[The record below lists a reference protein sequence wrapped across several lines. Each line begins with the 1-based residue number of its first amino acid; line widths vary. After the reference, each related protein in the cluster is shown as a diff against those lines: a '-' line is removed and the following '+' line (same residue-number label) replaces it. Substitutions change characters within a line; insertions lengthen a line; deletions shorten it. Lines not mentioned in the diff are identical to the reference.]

1 MASLKKIFQ
10 SQFFLLFIMAQPFI
24 DILTSFSILTLD
36 WSLSVGT
43 IVRSVFL
50 VIMTIYLLLEG
61 DKYTKV
67 YTVLLL
73 LFFSANIAVNYMV
86 KNGFHLMEELK
97 YCTRYIFTIQTVFCY
112 INYLKKLKD
121 KNAEISVLSKF
132 HFYLFVVVLVFF
144 ISQITGTTIKSYSF
158 HRLGHSGWFYA
169 ANDMGTTISQLLA
182 LSSIY
187 AIMRYV
193 RDKKWIFLF
202 VPIAA
207 IGPLLSLGTK
217 GGYLGAIIA
226 MLGAAIACLWE
237 FILRKNK
244 SILKPFVLFTCL
256 FALILFLYPRTYVA
270 YNVNYVSEVKEEEGA
285 TQEEKQEY
293 LIHSGRDKFLND
305 TASMYANAH
314 PLQKV
319 FGMGLYG
326 NYIGYY
332 EEGDFIN
339 PIEKDY
345 HELYYYYGILGLLFY
360 LAPIVYFV
368 LKTARI
374 LLRQIRKV
382 DYRHI
387 LYFTTIGIGLGSA
400 NFSGHVFSAPS
411 VGYVL
416 MIAIAMAYVSVTK
429 WERE

>member
-1 MASLKKIFQ
+1 M
-10 SQFFLLFIMAQPFI
+10 
-24 DILTSFSILTLD
+24 
-36 WSLSVGT
+36 
-43 IVRSVFL
+43 
-50 VIMTIYLLLEG
+50 
-61 DKYTKV
+61 
-67 YTVLLL
+67 
-73 LFFSANIAVNYMV
+73 VNFMV
-86 KNGFHLMEELK
+86 KSGFHLMEELK
-97 YCTRYIFTIQTVFCY
+97 YSTRYIFTIETVFCY
-112 INYLKKLKD
+112 INYFKKRKD
-121 KNAEISVLSKF
+121 KNTENSVLSKF
-132 HFYLFVVVLVFF
+132 YFYLFIVVLVFF

-193 RDKKWIFLF
+193 KDKKWIFLF

-226 MLGAAIACLWE
+226 MLGAAIACFWE

-244 SILKPFVLFTCL
+244 SFLKPFLLFTCL
-256 FALILFLYPRTYVA
+256 FVLVICLYPRTYVA
-270 YNVNYVSEVKEEEGA
+270 YNLNYVSQVKEGEGA
-285 TQEEKQEY
+285 TKEEKQEY
-293 LIHSGRDKFLND
+293 IIHGGRDEFLND

-314 PLQKV
+314 PLQKA

-326 NYIGYY
+326 NYRDYY
-332 EEGDFIN
+332 EESDFIN

-345 HELYYYYGILGLLFY
+345 HELYYYYGIIGLLLY
-360 LAPIVYFV
+360 LAPIAYFV
-368 LKTARI
+368 LKIGVI
-374 LLRQIRKV
+374 LLRQIKKV

-387 LYFTTIGIGLGSA
+387 LYFTTIGLGLGSA

-416 MIAIAMAYVSVTK
+416 MIAIAMAYVSVIK
-429 WERE
+429 WEQE